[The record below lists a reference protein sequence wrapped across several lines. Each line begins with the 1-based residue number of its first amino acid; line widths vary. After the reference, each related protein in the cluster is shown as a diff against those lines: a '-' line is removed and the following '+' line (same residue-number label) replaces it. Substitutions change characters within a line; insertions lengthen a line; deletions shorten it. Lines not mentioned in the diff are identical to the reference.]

1 MVAMKSKKQPTPKK
15 AQQSVPAV
23 PTPLQINTPDPRET
37 TRPVKLSQVVSA
49 NLVQTP
55 PSQAVSELEETRPI
69 AIRAKSGTDL
79 SAPEKNAPEGQTD
92 ALPAWLIA
100 YAQEAEPK
108 VAPPSPAEE
117 TRQIRLHLPEAPAN
131 TDSAAEVA
139 FSPVISTSPA
149 ASGWTVE
156 TLPTAAPREADPVSK
171 DEPPEPRAP
180 SSEVDNHA
188 PSTGEAELKESPSQP
203 ENTPEPDSSK
213 LSLARML
220 DGGKYAEAD
229 QLIADMAA
237 DPAARAEAIKVLRSR
252 LDTSP
257 ESLPLWEFF
266 ARLCS
271 ADNQVEL
278 AQSARETAEKLKN
291 LPGE

>member
-15 AQQSVPAV
+15 AQQNAPAV
-23 PTPLQINTPDPRET
+23 PTPLQINTPDPREA
-37 TRPVKLSQVVSA
+37 TRPVKLTQVVSA
-49 NLVQTP
+49 NQVQTARA
-55 PSQAVSELEETRPI
+55 QAVSELEETRPI
-69 AIRAKSGTDL
+69 AIRAKNGTDL
-79 SAPEKNAPEGQTD
+79 PAPEKSAPERQTD

-100 YAQEAEPK
+100 YAREAEPK
-108 VAPPSPAEE
+108 EAPPSPAEE
-117 TRQIRLHLPEAPAN
+117 TRQIHLHQPEAPAN
-131 TDSAAEVA
+131 TDAAFA
-139 FSPVISTSPA
+139 PVIPTSPE

-171 DEPPEPRAP
+171 DEPPEPQAP
-180 SSEVDNHA
+180 SCEVDNHA

>member
-1 MVAMKSKKQPTPKK
+1 MKSKKQPTPKK
-15 AQQSVPAV
+15 AQQSAPAV

-37 TRPVKLSQVVSA
+37 TRPVKLTQVVSA
-49 NLVQTP
+49 NQVQIP

-79 SAPEKNAPEGQTD
+79 SAPEGQTD

-131 TDSAAEVA
+131 TDSAAEAA
-139 FSPVISTSPA
+139 FSPAISTSPE
-149 ASGWTVE
+149 ASGWTIE
-156 TLPTAAPREADPVSK
+156 TQPAVAPRKAGPVSM
-171 DEPPEPRAP
+171 DELPEPQAP

-188 PSTGEAELKESPSQP
+188 PSTNEAEPAESPSQP
-203 ENTPEPDSSK
+203 EKTPEPDSVK
-213 LSLARML
+213 LGLARML

-257 ESLPLWEFF
+257 ESLPLWDFF